1 MIFDNEPFIFVEP
14 TETLPGAGFILSTSP
29 PFYIGRVIKMEAEEY
44 KSLSREK
51 KGELSNCEGYS
62 VVILRAGSL
71 LNEIVEDERIML
83 NRMANY
89 YLEIKIN
96 KYWQRFKRYRI

>member
-1 MIFDNEPFIFVEP
+1 MIFDKEPFIFVEA

-29 PFYIGRVIKMEAEEY
+29 PFYIGRVIKMDAQEYERLNREEKENY
-44 KSLSREK
+44 T
-51 KGELSNCEGYS
+51 NCEGYS

-71 LNEIVEDERIML
+71 MSEQVEDERIVL
-83 NRMANY
+83 TQMANY
-89 YLEIKIN
+89 YLKFKIE

>member
-1 MIFDNEPFIFVEP
+1 MIFDNEPFIFVEA
-14 TETLPGAGFILSTSP
+14 TESNPGAGFILSTSP
-29 PFYIGRVIKMEAEEY
+29 PFYIGRVIKMDAEQY
-44 KSLSREK
+44 HNLSLREK
-51 KGELSNCEGYS
+51 MDLANCEGYS

-89 YLEIKIN
+89 YLKFKIY
-96 KYWQRFKRYRI
+96 KHEPRYRRYRI